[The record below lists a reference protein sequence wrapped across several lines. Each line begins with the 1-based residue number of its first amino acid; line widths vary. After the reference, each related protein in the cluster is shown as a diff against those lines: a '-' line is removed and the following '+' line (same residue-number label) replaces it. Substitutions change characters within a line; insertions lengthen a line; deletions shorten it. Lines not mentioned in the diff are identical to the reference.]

1 MIKQREQ
8 RCGKV
13 IWTTMLQIVYMF
25 LYLCLIIYRYP
36 IGDMYSMN
44 YDAEEIIWRHQFS
57 LSLIEGDTFQVYI
70 EDV

>member
-1 MIKQREQ
+1 
-8 RCGKV
+8 
-13 IWTTMLQIVYMF
+13 MLQIVYMF